1 MTRTFDL
8 TGKIVAITGGYGYL
22 GVAIVESLLHH
33 GATVYVLGR
42 TESKFKEA
50 FSGFLDADNAP
61 KFTEC
66 DISDS
71 ESVQLAF
78 KIIDE
83 AEGHIDVLINNA
95 FYLKGQHPFTM
106 SDVDFATGIDGTLNS
121 VFRATRDVI
130 PYIRKSLAGRIINV
144 SSMYGI
150 VAPDFSVYDENPEM
164 WNPPHYGAAKAG
176 VGQLTRY
183 YASALGKEGI
193 TVNAVAPG
201 PFPST
206 QVQKKSEFIEKL
218 GDKTCLGRIGQPE
231 ELAGIF
237 VYLASDSS
245 SYTTGQTFS
254 IDGGWTSR

>member
-1 MTRTFDL
+1 MIRTFDL

-22 GVAIVESLLHH
+22 GAAIVESMVHH

-42 TESKFKEA
+42 SESKFKEA
-50 FSGFLDADNAP
+50 FSEFIKQNNSP
-61 KFTEC
+61 KFTNC

-71 ESVQLAF
+71 KSMQHAF
-78 KIIDE
+78 KSIE
-83 AEGHIDVLINNA
+83 SAEGRIDVLINNA

-106 SDVDFATGIDGTLNS
+106 SDDDFATGIDGTLNS
-121 VFRATRDVI
+121 VFRAIRDAI
-130 PYIRKSLAGRIINV
+130 PYIRKSNAGRIINV

-150 VAPDFSVYDENPEM
+150 VAPDFSVYDDNPEM

-201 PFPST
+201 PFPSK
-206 QVQKKSEFIEKL
+206 QVQQKSEFIEKL
-218 GDKTCLGRIGQPE
+218 GAKTCLGRIGQPD

-237 VYLASDSS
+237 VYLASDAST
-245 SYTTGQTFS
+245 YTTGQVFS
-254 IDGGWTSR
+254 IDGGWTAR

>member
-1 MTRTFDL
+1 MTRTFNL

-22 GVAIVESLLHH
+22 GAAIVESLVHQ
-33 GATVYVLGR
+33 GARVYVLGR
-42 TESKFKEA
+42 SESKFKEA
-50 FSGFLDADNAP
+50 FEGLLEDVNAP
-61 KFTEC
+61 KFTNC

-71 ESVQLAF
+71 DSMQNAF
-78 KIIDE
+78 KSIDS
-83 AEGHIDVLINNA
+83 AEGRIDVLINNA
-95 FYLKGQHPFTM
+95 FYLKGQHPFSM
-106 SDVDFATGIDGTLNS
+106 SDEDFATGIDGTLNS
-121 VFRATRDVI
+121 VFRATRDAI
-130 PYIRKSLAGRIINV
+130 PYIRKSESGRIINV

-206 QVQKKSEFIEKL
+206 QVQQKTDFIEKL
-218 GDKTCLGRIGQPE
+218 GTKTCLGRIGQPE

-237 VYLASDSS
+237 VYLASDAS
-245 SYTTGQTFS
+245 SYTTGQVFS
-254 IDGGWTSR
+254 IDGGWTAR

>member
-8 TGKIVAITGGYGYL
+8 TGKIVALTGGYGYL
-22 GVAIVESLLHH
+22 GAAIVESMVHH

-42 TESKFKEA
+42 SESKFKEA
-50 FSGFLDADNAP
+50 LSEFIKQNNTL
-61 KFTEC
+61 KFTKC

-71 ESVQLAF
+71 KSIQHAF
-78 KIIDE
+78 NHIDS
-83 AEGHIDVLINNA
+83 AEGRIDVLINNA
-95 FYLKGQHPFTM
+95 FFLKGQHPFTM
-106 SDVDFATGIDGTLNS
+106 TDEDFASGIDGTLNS
-121 VFRATRDVI
+121 VFRATRDAI
-130 PYIRKSLAGRIINV
+130 PFIRKSKAGRIINV

-176 VGQLTRY
+176 VSQLTRY
-183 YASALGKEGI
+183 YASILGKEGI

-206 QVQKKSEFIEKL
+206 QVQQKTEFIEKL
-218 GDKTCLGRIGQPE
+218 GARTCLGRIGQPD

-237 VYLASDSS
+237 VYLASDAS
-245 SYTTGQTFS
+245 SYTTGQVFS
-254 IDGGWTSR
+254 IDGGWTAR

>member
-8 TGKIVAITGGYGYL
+8 TGKIVVITGGYGYL
-22 GVAIVESLLHH
+22 GAAIVESMVHH

-42 TESKFKEA
+42 SESKFKEV
-50 FSGFLDADNAP
+50 FSNLLEHDSAP
-61 KFTEC
+61 KFTIC

-71 ESVQLAF
+71 KSMQNAF
-78 KIIDE
+78 ISINSE
-83 AEGHIDVLINNA
+83 EGRIDVLINNA
-95 FYLKGQHPFTM
+95 FFLKGQHPFTM
-106 SDVDFATGIDGTLNS
+106 TDDDFATGIDGTLNA

-130 PYIRKSLAGRIINV
+130 PFVRKSTAGRIINV

-150 VAPDFSVYDENPEM
+150 VAPDFSVYDDNPEM

-206 QVQKKSEFIEKL
+206 QVQQKSEFIEKL
-218 GDKTCLGRIGQPE
+218 GSKTCLGRIGQPD

-237 VYLASDSS
+237 VYLASNAS

-254 IDGGWTSR
+254 IDGGWTAI

>member
-1 MTRTFDL
+1 MIRTFDL

-22 GVAIVESLLHH
+22 GAAIVESMVHH

-42 TESKFKEA
+42 SESKFKEA
-50 FSGFLDADNAP
+50 FSEFIKQNNSP
-61 KFTEC
+61 KFTNC

-71 ESVQLAF
+71 KSMQHAF
-78 KIIDE
+78 KSIE
-83 AEGHIDVLINNA
+83 SAEGRIDVLINNA

-106 SDVDFATGIDGTLNS
+106 SDDDFATGIDGTLNN
-121 VFRATRDVI
+121 VFRATRDAI
-130 PYIRKSLAGRIINV
+130 PYIRKSNAGRIINV

-150 VAPDFSVYDENPEM
+150 VAPDFSVYDDNPEM

-201 PFPST
+201 PFPSI
-206 QVQKKSEFIEKL
+206 QVQQKSEFIEKL
-218 GDKTCLGRIGQPE
+218 GAKTCLGRIGQPD

-237 VYLASDSS
+237 VYLASDAST
-245 SYTTGQTFS
+245 YTTGQVFS
-254 IDGGWTSR
+254 IDGGWTAR

>member
-22 GVAIVESLLHH
+22 GAAIVESLVHH
-33 GATVYVLGR
+33 GAHVYVLGR
-42 TESKFKEA
+42 SESKFKEV
-50 FSGFLDADNAP
+50 FSNLTVHENAP
-61 KFTEC
+61 KFTIC

-71 ESVQLAF
+71 KSMQNAF
-78 KIIDE
+78 KSIDS
-83 AEGHIDVLINNA
+83 AEGRIDVLINNA

-106 SDVDFATGIDGTLNS
+106 SDDDFATGIDGTLNS
-121 VFRATRDVI
+121 VFRATRDAI
-130 PYIRKSLAGRIINV
+130 PFLRKSTAGRIINV

-206 QVQKKSEFIEKL
+206 QVQQKTEFTVKL
-218 GDKTCLGRIGQPE
+218 GSKTCLGRIGQPD

-237 VYLASDSS
+237 VYLASDAS
-245 SYTTGQTFS
+245 SYTTGQVFS
-254 IDGGWTSR
+254 IDGGWTAR

>member
-8 TGKIVAITGGYGYL
+8 TAKIVAITGGYGYL
-22 GVAIVESLLHH
+22 GSAIVQSLIHH

-42 TESKFKEA
+42 SELKFDQA
-50 FSGFLDADNAP
+50 FSGHDEQENTLY
-61 KFTEC
+61 FTKC
-66 DISDS
+66 DISDTAS
-71 ESVQLAF
+71 MQSAF
-78 KIIDE
+78 KSIDL
-83 AEGHIDVLINNA
+83 AEGRIDVLINNA
-95 FYLKGQHPFTM
+95 FFLKGQHPFTM
-106 SDVDFATGIDGTLNS
+106 SDDDFATGIDGTLNS
-121 VFRATRDVI
+121 VFRATRDAI
-130 PYIRKSLAGRIINV
+130 PYLRKSTAGRIINV

-206 QVQKKSEFIEKL
+206 QVQQKTEFIDKL
-218 GDKTCLGRIGQPE
+218 GSKTCLGRIGQPD

-237 VYLASDSS
+237 VYLASDAS

-254 IDGGWTSR
+254 IDGGWTTR